1 MIIINYGHE
10 DLISSNDKLN
20 FARYS
25 DENYDFKELNSIK
38 IPLFMRWGT
47 DNEYIQQKPNELV
60 EFLKNK
66 INNDNLDIDYIEE
79 ADHSY
84 RGKENLLADQI
95 IKFLVKRR
103 NHQIIDGFL
112 CINYAFKNTKIL
124 IKIIKFLE
132 NV

>member
-1 MIIINYGHE
+1 MMPQSSFLFPMSVRSY
-10 DLISSNDKLN
+10 LIYNQDNEKLN

-95 IKFLVKRR
+95 IKFL
-103 NHQIIDGFL
+103 
-112 CINYAFKNTKIL
+112 
-124 IKIIKFLE
+124 E